1 LKITTRTGDT
11 GTTSLV
17 DEEKRVKKT
26 SIRKVV
32 NGTLDELN
40 SFLGMARA
48 SNPPGTIAQMLY
60 RVQEDLFLIGTE
72 VATTAD
78 DISQLEYR
86 IGYKHIR
93 RLESIMS
100 RIEKQMEMPE
110 NFIIPGGTYSGA
122 SLDVARSVC
131 RRLERAA
138 VEAFDQG
145 KIQNRFI
152 MKYLNRLS
160 DVLFTLARYA
170 EFLETGKD
178 HWPAPRKW

>member
-1 LKITTRTGDT
+1 MKITTRTGDT

-26 SIRKVV
+26 SVRKVV

-48 SNPPGTIAQMLY
+48 FAQTGTIA
-60 RVQEDLFLIGTE
+60 RTIFRIQEELFLIGTE
-72 VATTAD
+72 VATTAED
-78 DISQLEYR
+78 LSQLEHR
-86 IGYKHIR
+86 IGYKHVR
-93 RLESIMS
+93 RLESIMN
-100 RIEKQMEMPE
+100 RIEKKMEMPE
-110 NFIIPGGTYSGA
+110 NFIIPGNTYSSA

-178 HWPAPRKW
+178 RWPAPRKW